1 VTRRDLRKS
10 LHMNPTAKPLAS
22 LVFWMPL
29 VVAVTSMVPVI
40 AATAAEKAD
49 AAEQTSSEAEAPS
62 EDSPAAPQDSPA
74 ESATAERE
82 RGDESPSE
90 RTIPDRRSIME
101 QRRAIMRGEA
111 AGRTAVP
118 VRKSSAADIAKG
130 DITFDDLKF
139 DIEKGEPF
147 DREKLT
153 EVIRSLNGRKVQL
166 RGYILPS
173 TLFRETDIEQFVLV
187 RDNQECCFG
196 PGAALF
202 DCVMIEMVPGKTT
215 DFVTR
220 PVTVEGKFV
229 IDDEKYRYPGGRGP
243 DGSSHLS
250 VFRIEGIRVR

>member
-1 VTRRDLRKS
+1 MKRRDHCR
-10 LHMNPTAKPLAS
+10 P
-22 LVFWMPL
+22 
-29 VVAVTSMVPVI
+29 VAVTSP
-40 AATAAEKAD
+40 
-49 AAEQTSSEAEAPS
+49 TSVFLLALF
-62 EDSPAAPQDSPA
+62 AAPVAQLAMTTWCSGTAHAVENVVTEPDRVAGEASSNQDETP
-74 ESATAERE
+74 TAENTE
-82 RGDESPSE
+82 DETQPDAS
-90 RTIPDRRSIME
+90 RPDRRSIME

-139 DIEKGEPF
+139 DIEKGETF
-147 DREKLT
+147 NREELT

-202 DCVMIEMVPGKTT
+202 DCVMIEMVPGQTT

-250 VFRIEGIRVR
+250 VFRIEAVRVR